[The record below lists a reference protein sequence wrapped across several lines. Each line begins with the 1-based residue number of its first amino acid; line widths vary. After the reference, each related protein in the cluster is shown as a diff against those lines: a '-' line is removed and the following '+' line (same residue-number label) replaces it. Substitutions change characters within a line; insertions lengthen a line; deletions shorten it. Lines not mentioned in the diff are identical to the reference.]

1 MIEETVC
8 APGETDRN
16 EGAHDQFLWVDPE
29 APGNT
34 LPKAVVT
41 ALVGHTLGRQGT
53 FIWQLARA
61 PRSEDTV
68 AFCYGVTASGCR
80 GQSTSLELVE
90 MSGSSGEASYL
101 SKNHS
106 PLPSA
111 PLLQKVLEEK
121 GEEKGWLQPRT
132 AGEGRSCREVAA
144 ACLSGCACRRGPAL
158 SSMNSPSG
166 NLCLV
171 VLGKELGLVDAEG
184 DGVLPL
190 FEEHMVYMCVG
201 GGAALPCCVQ

>member
-1 MIEETVC
+1 MISFS
-8 APGETDRN
+8 GS
-16 EGAHDQFLWVDPE
+16 
-29 APGNT
+29 T
-34 LPKAVVT
+34 LKP
-41 ALVGHTLGRQGT
+41 QGT
-53 FIWQLARA
+53 PCPKLLSQPWAHTRTSGNIQLARA
-61 PRSEDTV
+61 PRSEAP
-68 AFCYGVTASGCR
+68 AFCSHGITASGFR

-90 MSGSSGEASYL
+90 MSGSSGEASSL

-144 ACLSGCACRRGPAL
+144 ACLSGCACRREPAL
-158 SSMNSPSG
+158 SWMSSPSG
-166 NLCLV
+166 NMCLV
-171 VLGKELGLVDAEG
+171 VLGKELGSVDAEG

-190 FEEHMVYMCVG
+190 FEEHMCICVWG
-201 GGAALPCCVQ
+201 EGSSAFCVQ